1 MGVTTAAPSAEIP
14 HTRLI
19 NFVDQPATI
28 KYSQFGEAEV
38 QLNAPTGGTGGIL
51 DIRKFRKVH
60 ICVGSTKAASFQ
72 VFMGKISGPTLSEIR
87 LVVQPPDHK
96 VHTLEVVG
104 PEMTL
109 WFMGGTP
116 NTQEQVQLWVYLSS

>member
-1 MGVTTAAPSAEIP
+1 MDEIP

-28 KYSQFGEAEV
+28 TYSQFGQAQV
-38 QLNAPTGGTGGIL
+38 QLDPQTGGIL
-51 DIRKFRKVH
+51 DVHQFRRAN
-60 ICVGSTKAASFQ
+60 ICVGSTNATSFQ
-72 VFMGKISGPTLSEIR
+72 VFMGKISNATLSEIR
-87 LVVQPPDHK
+87 HIVQPPNHK
-96 VHTLEVVG
+96 IHTLEVVG

-109 WFMGGTP
+109 WFMGGAP